1 MRAGKIRVTGQPDTT
16 HVRVIFLGGVG
27 EVGKN
32 MTVLEC
38 GDDIIIVDVGLGF
51 PEAEM
56 LGVDLLLPD
65 ITYLRDKLPL
75 IRAIFITHGHEDH
88 IGGLGYL
95 LAELGNPP
103 IYATRLTLGLIR
115 LKLKER
121 KLLASA
127 DLRELDPESDVPVRA
142 GVFAV
147 DPFRVCH
154 SIPDAVGFG
163 IDTPAG
169 LIVATGDFKF
179 DQTPVDGRL
188 TDFGKLSAFGRRG
201 PLAII
206 SDCVHVETPGFTP
219 SERTLEPTFARI
231 FSEAPGRIIIA
242 TFASL
247 ISRVQQIL
255 DIAAR
260 SGRKVAPVGRSIEK
274 NVAMARELGYLS
286 SPAGTL
292 IGQHEAAALPDSQ
305 VVYAVTGSQGEP
317 MAVLS
322 RIASGEH
329 RTIFPQPGDTVIVSA
344 SPIPGNETAV
354 LRIVDDLFRQG
365 VNVIY
370 SAIERVHVSGHASQ
384 EELKLMLNLT
394 RPRYVVPFHGE
405 PRHLALF
412 GRLAE
417 RVGVP
422 RERVLRARLG
432 TVLELGADGARQ
444 IGAVPAGH
452 LYIAGSRI
460 GTLSEVVFQDRQ
472 ALSRDGVLFVTVTI
486 DALTGELL
494 AGPTIAARGFLP
506 ADLAAEAFALTRD
519 RVREAVVALGVA
531 QHGSGRVNLNQQIK
545 EAARDAIWEQVRRR
559 PLILPLVVEA

>member
-1 MRAGKIRVTGQPDTT
+1 MDTT
-16 HVRVIFLGGVG
+16 HVRIIFLGGVG

-65 ITYLRDKLPL
+65 VTYLRDKRHR

-88 IGGLGYL
+88 IGGLAYL
-95 LAELGNPP
+95 LPDLGNPP

-115 LKLKER
+115 VKLKER
-121 KLLASA
+121 KLLGAA

-154 SIPDAVGFG
+154 SIPDSVGFG
-163 IDTPAG
+163 IATPAG
-169 LIVATGDFKF
+169 LVIATGDFKF

-188 TDFGKLSAFGRRG
+188 TDFGKLAAFGRRG
-201 PLAII
+201 TLALI
-206 SDCVHVETPGFTP
+206 SDCVRVETPGFTP

-231 FSEAPGRIIIA
+231 FAEAPGRIIVA

-247 ISRVQQIL
+247 IARVQQIL

-260 SGRKVAPVGRSIEK
+260 TGRKVAPVGRSIEK
-274 NVAMARELGYLS
+274 NVAMARDLGYLS
-286 SPAGTL
+286 PPAGTL
-292 IGQHEAAALPDSQ
+292 IGQGEAAFLPNSQ

-317 MAVLS
+317 MAALS

-344 SPIPGNETAV
+344 SPIPGNETAIS
-354 LRIVDDLFRQG
+354 RIVDDLFRQG

-370 SAIERVHVSGHASQ
+370 SGIERVHVSGHAAQ

-394 RPRYVVPFHGE
+394 RPRYAVPFHGE
-405 PRHLALF
+405 SRHLALY

-417 RVGVP
+417 SVGVP
-422 RERVLRARLG
+422 RERVLHARLG
-432 TVLELGADGARQ
+432 TVLEVGADGARRA
-444 IGAVPAGH
+444 GEVPAGH
-452 LYIAGSRI
+452 QYVAGSRV
-460 GTLSEVVFQDRQ
+460 GTLSDLVFQDRQ
-472 ALSRDGVLFVTVTI
+472 ALSRDGVVFVTVTI
-486 DALTGELL
+486 DALTGDLL
-494 AGPTIAARGFLP
+494 AGPEIASRGFLP
-506 ADLAAEAFALTRD
+506 ADIVAEAFALTRD
-519 RVREAVVALGVA
+519 RVRAAIIALGVA
-531 QHGSGRVNLNQQIK
+531 EYGVGWINLNQRIK
-545 EAARDAIWEQVRRR
+545 EEARATIWEQVRRR
-559 PLILPLVVEA
+559 PLVLPLVVEA

>member
-1 MRAGKIRVTGQPDTT
+1 MTEQSDTT

-51 PEAEM
+51 PEAAM

-65 ITYLRDKLPL
+65 ITYLRDKLPR

-88 IGGLGYL
+88 IGGLAYL

-115 LKLKER
+115 VRLKER
-121 KLLASA
+121 KLLGSA

-142 GVFAV
+142 GVFAI

-188 TDFGKLSAFGRRG
+188 TDLGKLAAFGRRG
-201 PLAII
+201 PLALI
-206 SDCVHVETPGFTP
+206 SDCVHVETPGVTP

-231 FSEAPGRIIIA
+231 FAEAPGRIIVA

-247 ISRVQQIL
+247 ISRVQQVL

-274 NVAMARELGYLS
+274 NVAMARDLGYLT
-286 SPAGTL
+286 PPPGTL
-292 IGQHEAAALPDSQ
+292 IGQGEAAALPDRQ

-317 MAVLS
+317 TAALS

-329 RTIFPQPGDTVIVSA
+329 RTITLQPGDTVIVSA
-344 SPIPGNETAV
+344 SPIPGNETAI

-365 VNVIY
+365 SHVIY

-384 EELKLMLNLT
+384 DELKLMLNLT

-405 PRHLALF
+405 SRHLALY

-422 RERVLRARLG
+422 RERILHTRLG
-432 TVLELGADGARQ
+432 TALELGADGAR
-444 IGAVPAGH
+444 PAGEVAAGH
-452 LYIAGSRI
+452 RYIAGSRV
-460 GTLSEVVFQDRQ
+460 GTLSDQVFQERQ
-472 ALSRDGVLFVTVTI
+472 ALSRDGVVFVTVTI
-486 DALTGELL
+486 DASTGDLL
-494 AGPTIAARGFLP
+494 AGPEIAARGFLP
-506 ADLAAEAFALTRD
+506 ADVVAEAFALTRD
-519 RVREAVVALGVA
+519 RVREAVAGLGIDE
-531 QHGSGRVNLNQQIK
+531 HGAGRVNLNQRIK
-545 EAARDAIWEQVRRR
+545 EETCAVIWEQVRRR
-559 PLILPLVVEA
+559 PLVLPLVVEA